1 MDKANFY
8 FKNQFCAIVAALVFT
23 CFLSLIVQAKTVVS
37 PRERLLFNESW
48 RFQKGDP
55 TGAEGILAYEKIK
68 NWVRASGN
76 EFVLTSNA
84 TKSVRPAGNL
94 GEDVV
99 YTKRDFD
106 DSAWRQLNLPH
117 DWAIEGDFIQEL
129 PGETGKRPYA
139 GVGWYRKHFAVSP
152 SDKGKQIYLDI
163 DGAMSYPTVWLN
175 GKFVGGWTYG
185 YSSFRLDLT
194 AYLNYNGEN
203 VLAIRLDNPPESSRW
218 YPGAGIY
225 RNVWLVKTALVHV
238 AHWGTYVTTPEIK
251 QDYASVNVKTTLD
264 NNLASNANIT
274 IKTSIYEIGASN
286 QKTGKAVVESEKTS
300 LSLAA
305 KTNQTNTTILRVSKP
320 KLWDVKNPNRYVA
333 VVNIEQDGKS
343 IDSYETQ
350 FGIRAIKF
358 DADKGFFLNGER
370 VYLKG
375 VCQHHDLG
383 ALGSALNV
391 RALERQIEILKEM
404 GVNAIRTSH
413 NPPAPE
419 LLDLADRMGILIIDE
434 AFDSWA
440 AGKKKND
447 YHLVFNDWHEKDWRS
462 QIRRDRNHPSIILWS
477 TGNEI
482 REQRPEGHPISVKL
496 TQIAHEED
504 PTRLTIAGANST
516 DAGFN
521 GFQKTI
527 DVFGY
532 NYKPMEYAKF
542 RQSNQAIPLVAS
554 ETASTVSSRGEY
566 FFPVLDDK
574 AKGGWNF
581 QMSSYDLYAPR
592 WAMPPDAEFEGQD
605 KNPFVAGEFVW
616 TGFDYLGEPTP
627 YNGDTST
634 LLNFTDPAEQA
645 KAAETIKAFGKIK
658 APSRSSYFGIVD
670 LCGFKKDRFY
680 IYQARWRPELPMAH
694 ILPHWNW
701 AERAGQITPVHVY
714 TSGDEAELFLNGK
727 SLGRRKKEQFLYR
740 LRWNGVIY
748 EPGELKVVAYKNGR
762 KWVEDTVKTTGN
774 AAKVLLTA
782 DRSQIKSDG
791 QDLSFVTVTIADQ
804 KGLPVPR
811 SKNRVKFEISGA
823 GEIVAT
829 DNGDA
834 TDHESFQSKTRKT
847 YNGLALVIVRS
858 IKGKSGKITLK
869 AVSDDLKNSQIS
881 ISSSKQLCL

>member
-23 CFLSLIVQAKTVVS
+23 CFLPLIVQAKNVVS

-48 RFQKGDP
+48 RFQKGDL

-68 NWVRASGN
+68 DWVRASGN

-84 TKSVRPAGNL
+84 IKSVRPAGNL
-94 GEDVV
+94 GEEVV
-99 YTKRDFD
+99 YTKQNFD
-106 DSAWRQLNLPH
+106 DSNWRQLNLPH
-117 DWAIEGDFIQEL
+117 DWGIEGDFQQVL
-129 PGETGKRPYA
+129 PGETGKLPWA
-139 GVGWYRKHFAVSP
+139 GIGWYRKHFAVSP
-152 SDKGKQIYLDI
+152 SDKGKKIYLDV
-163 DGAMSYPTVWLN
+163 DGAMAYPTVWLN

-194 AYLNYNGEN
+194 PYLDFSAEN
-203 VLAIRLDNPPESSRW
+203 ALAIRLDNPPESSRW

-225 RNVWLVKTALVHV
+225 RNVWLVKTARVHV
-238 AHWGTYVTTPEIK
+238 GHWGTYVTTPEVNPES
-251 QDYASVNVKTTLD
+251 ANVKVKVTVDNDSAAQAKVAVKTLIYKLVNGQRD
-264 NNLASNANIT
+264 KKPVVVSSPTELNINAD
-274 IKTSIYEIGASN
+274 SN
-286 QKTGKAVVESEKTS
+286 QTSEVNLHINKPELWNT
-300 LSLAA
+300 
-305 KTNQTNTTILRVSKP
+305 QT
-320 KLWDVKNPNRYVA
+320 PNLYVA
-333 VVNIEQDGKS
+333 VTQIEQNGKT
-343 IDSYETQ
+343 IDIYETN
-350 FGIRAIKF
+350 FGIRTIKF
-358 DADKGFFLNGER
+358 DVDKGFFLNGEK

-383 ALGSALNV
+383 SLGSAINV

-404 GVNAIRTSH
+404 GANSIRTSH

-419 LLDLADRMGILIIDE
+419 LLELADRMGILIIDE
-434 AFDSWA
+434 AFDAWA
-440 AGKKKND
+440 GAKKKND

-482 REQRPEGHPISVKL
+482 REQRPEGHPISVAL
-496 TQIAHEED
+496 TKIAHEED
-504 PTRLTIAGANST
+504 PTRPTIAGANST

-532 NYKPMEYAKF
+532 NYKPSEYSKF
-542 RQSNQAIPLVAS
+542 RQSNPTIPLVGS

-574 AKGGWNF
+574 AKGGADF

-592 WAMPPDAEFEGQD
+592 WAMPPDTEFEGQD

-634 LLNFTDPAEQA
+634 LLNFTDPVEQA
-645 KAAETIKAFGKIK
+645 KAVETIKALGKIK

-701 AERAGQITPVHVY
+701 AERVGQITPVHVY

-727 SLGRRKKEQFLYR
+727 SLGDKKRGQFQYR
-740 LRWNGVIY
+740 LRWDDVIY
-748 EPGELKVVAYKNGR
+748 QPGELKVIAYKNGR
-762 KWVEDTVKTTGN
+762 KWAEDVVRTTGN
-774 AAKVLLTA
+774 AAKILLTA
-782 DRSQIKSDG
+782 DRSNIKSDG
-791 QDLSFVTVTIADQ
+791 QDLSFITVMIADQ
-804 KGLPVPR
+804 NGTLVPR
-811 SKNRVKFEISGA
+811 SKNRLKFEISGA
-823 GEIVAT
+823 GEIVAV

-834 TDHESFQSKTRKT
+834 TDHESFQSKTRKA
-847 YNGLALVIVRS
+847 YNGMALVIVRS

-869 AVSDDLKNSQIS
+869 AVSDNLKNSQIS
-881 ISSSKQLCL
+881 ISSSK